1 MATKAKK
8 ESSPILEL
16 KEVLHLGMIDESAFE
31 EFKTKKEAYFKKYHS
46 LFWETK
52 KYQSKRL
59 KFRGEGED
67 EWIKPKSTPGTNIK
81 NLQTFLQNHGFM
93 PGARLDGVFGY
104 WTLASLRLFQ
114 EYIRTVEGV
123 GGIEEVGM
131 PDGRVWKNTHKHMMR
146 WQAAKHY
153 CTWGLNKVVNDN
165 SKKSKKAKPSQEY
178 DLWLKLLTQIKIHNE
193 NLLKAGKEK
202 VKKEEW
208 LKLLQLQD
216 IENFSKTNDTRK
228 ISEWSTERDEIH
240 LIGIRRQ
247 QDKSARVRGNDDLF
261 ILLMNGMVF
270 KFWGSTDPHPAQSI
284 KREPYLVEGQH
295 KYRLA
300 WHKVGDSKEE
310 RISKRIYKALRPYS
324 AGVLVYRD
332 WSLNDFLSEEDIKK
346 GLSFNK
352 FPDVKQLNN
361 PNTTINIHW
370 TFDGKTNW
378 SAGCQVISGRSY
390 INNEGK
396 LIDCSTYSAA
406 AYSTL
411 SAISQPGVRR
421 SRGAYTFVSDFIL
434 AYSKAD
440 TDHVLYTLC
449 NDEVIE
455 RFGDSKL
462 QALLALQSQ
471 SILDQFKEEEEK
483 GMTAG
488 FVRQMK
494 KSKNIIKKPNK

>member
-1 MATKAKK
+1 MAKEAKK
-8 ESSPILEL
+8 KPTPILEL
-16 KEVLHLGMIDESAFE
+16 TEVLHLGMIDEAAFE
-31 EFKTKKEAYFKKYHS
+31 EFKTQKETYFKKYHK
-46 LFWETK
+46 LFWEIT

-81 NLQTFLQNHGFM
+81 KLQAFLQDHGFM
-93 PGARLDGVFGY
+93 PGARLDGIFGY

-114 EYIRTVEGV
+114 EYIRTVEEV
-123 GGIEEVGM
+123 GGVEEVGI

-146 WQAAKHY
+146 WQAAKHF
-153 CTWGLNKVVNDN
+153 CSWGMNKVLSDN
-165 SKKSKKAKPSQEY
+165 QKKSKKAKTTKEY
-178 DLWLKLLTQIKIHNE
+178 DLWLKLLTQIKTNNE
-193 NLLKAGKEK
+193 NLLKVGQEK
-202 VKKEEW
+202 VQKGER
-208 LKLLQLQD
+208 LKLRQLQD
-216 IENFSKTNDTRK
+216 IEDFPESNDTRK
-228 ISEWSTERDEIH
+228 ISEWSTARSEIH

-247 QDKSARVRGNDDLF
+247 QDKAARVRGNDDLF

-270 KFWGSTDPHPAQSI
+270 KFWGSTDPHPAQSR

-300 WHKVGDSKEE
+300 WHKVGDSKVE
-310 RISKRIYKALRPYS
+310 RISKRIYNALRPYS
-324 AGVLVYRD
+324 TGVLVHRD
-332 WSLNDFLSEEDIKK
+332 WSLNDFLSEEDIGHGFKNLK
-346 GLSFNK
+346 PTNSK
-352 FPDVKQLNN
+352 LNN

-411 SAISQPGVRR
+411 SSISKPGVRR
-421 SRGAYTFVSDFIL
+421 TRGAYTFVSDFIL

-449 NDEVIE
+449 NDETIE
-455 RFGDSKL
+455 KFGDTKL
-462 QALLALQSQ
+462 KTLLALQSQ
-471 SILDQFKEEEEK
+471 SILDQFEKEEER
-483 GMTAG
+483 GTTAG
-488 FVRQMK
+488 FIRQMK
-494 KSKNIIKKPNK
+494 KSNNIIKTPKA

>member
-1 MATKAKK
+1 MATSTDSKPK
-8 ESSPILEL
+8 PILTL
-16 KEVLHLGMIDESAFE
+16 TEVLHLGMIDEGALE
-31 EFKTKKEAYFKKYHS
+31 EFNSTKEAYFQKYHS

-52 KYQSKRL
+52 KYKTKRL

-81 NLQTFLQNHGFM
+81 NLQTFLQDHGFM

-114 EYIRTVEGV
+114 EYIRTVEEV

-131 PDGRVWKNTHKHMMR
+131 PDGRVWKTTHKHMMR

-153 CTWGLNKVVNDN
+153 CTWGLNKVLSDN
-165 SKKSKKAKPSQEY
+165 SKKPKKAKSSKEY
-178 DLWLKLLTQIKIHNE
+178 DLWLKLLTQIKTHNE
-193 NLLKAGKEK
+193 NLLKGGKEK
-202 VKKEEW
+202 VKKGEL

-228 ISEWSTERDEIH
+228 ISEWSTERSEIH

-270 KFWGSTDPHPAQSI
+270 KFWGSTDPHPAQSR
-284 KREPYLVEGQH
+284 KREPYLAEGQH

-324 AGVLVYRD
+324 KGVLVHRD
-332 WSLNDFLSEEDIKK
+332 WSLNDFLSKDDIRHGFENQKPNIPK
-346 GLSFNK
+346 LS
-352 FPDVKQLNN
+352 N

-378 SAGCQVISGRSY
+378 SAGCQVITGRSY

-406 AYSTL
+406 AYSSL
-411 SAISQPGVRR
+411 SAISQSGVRR

-449 NDEVIE
+449 NDEVIDK
-455 RFGDSKL
+455 FGDPKL
-462 QALLALQSQ
+462 QGLLALQSQ
-471 SILDQFKEEEEK
+471 RILDQFEKEEEK
-483 GMTAG
+483 GMIAG
-488 FVRQMK
+488 FIKQMK
-494 KSKNIIKKPNK
+494 ESKNIIKKPKA